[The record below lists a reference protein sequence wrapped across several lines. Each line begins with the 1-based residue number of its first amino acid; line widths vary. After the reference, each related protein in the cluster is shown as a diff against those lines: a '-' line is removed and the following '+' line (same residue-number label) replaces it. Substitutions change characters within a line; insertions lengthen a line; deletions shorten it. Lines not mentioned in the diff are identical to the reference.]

1 MPKPEQATHIPPG
14 SRRGQVQ
21 AVRHASGPRP
31 ARVYLV
37 GHPCAYE
44 VRAGRTADGPMLLDL
59 RVVPLEDG
67 APITADMLK
76 SIPARRLAAAA
87 IHNGAFWSGDD
98 HAPEPVPEELDWS
111 RWIEPDRPES
121 RGPGGRPREHGPEHY
136 SAVADEARAARDAGD
151 SARKWIATKW
161 IVSKTTA
168 DKWMR
173 EARRLGL
180 LEYYQRCPERAT
192 GGISSAE

>member
-1 MPKPEQATHIPPG
+1 MTKPKQATHIPPG
-14 SRRGQVQ
+14 YRCGQVQ
-21 AVRHASGPRP
+21 AVRLGTGPRP
-31 ARVYLV
+31 ARVFLA

-44 VRAGRTADGPMLLDL
+44 VRAGRTADGPVLLDL
-59 RVVPLEDG
+59 RVCPLEDG

-87 IHNGAFWSGDD
+87 IHAGALFAEDD

-111 RWIEPDRPES
+111 RWSEPERPKS
-121 RGPGGRPREHGPEHY
+121 RGPGGRPRVHGPEHY
-136 SAVADEARAARDAGD
+136 AEVAEVARSARAARD
-151 SARKWIATKW
+151 SARKWIAAKW
-161 IVSKTTA
+161 FVSETTA

-180 LEYYQRCPERAT
+180 LEHYRRHFKGA
-192 GGISSAE
+192 SAG